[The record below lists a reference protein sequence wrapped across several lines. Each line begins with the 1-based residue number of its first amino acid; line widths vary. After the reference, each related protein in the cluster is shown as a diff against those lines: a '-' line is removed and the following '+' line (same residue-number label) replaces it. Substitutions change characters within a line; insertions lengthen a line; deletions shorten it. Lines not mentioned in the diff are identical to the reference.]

1 MKRILFV
8 LIGLLAIGSI
18 SKADDRPVRFEQ
30 LPKAAQKF
38 VKTNFADNKVVFVAK
53 DDDIVAPDYEV
64 VLDNG
69 TVLQFS
75 SIGSLE
81 KIEAFKAGVPMN
93 LIPEKI
99 KEYVTATYPE
109 VYYREYEIDRGKHE
123 VKLSNGLE
131 LTFNSVF
138 TLIEVDD

>member
-1 MKRILFV
+1 MKRILV
-8 LIGLLAIGSI
+8 AAISLMAIGFI
-18 SKADDRPVRFEQ
+18 SKADDRPVKFERI
-30 LPKAAQKF
+30 PAAAQKF
-38 VKTNFADNKVVFVAK
+38 VKNNFAD
-53 DDDIVAPDYEV
+53 
-64 VLDNG
+64 
-69 TVLQFS
+69 
-75 SIGSLE
+75 